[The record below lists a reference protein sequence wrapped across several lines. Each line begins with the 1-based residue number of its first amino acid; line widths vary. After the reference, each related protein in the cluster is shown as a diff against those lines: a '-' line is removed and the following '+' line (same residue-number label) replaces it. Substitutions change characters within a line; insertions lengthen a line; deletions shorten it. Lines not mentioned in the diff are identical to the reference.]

1 MRRAVVWRSPAS
13 SELPQ
18 TNSGY
23 AAAPYQTVTWPS
35 LASFFTRMSQNGPGN
50 RPFRRYSP
58 DRRKPAVGTGSTLHK
73 LICRN
78 KAFGRPFRGWR
89 QVTKSRKLVRR
100 NRRKSRPFRR

>member
-35 LASFFTRMSQNGPGN
+35 LASFFTFHADVPK
-50 RPFRRYSP
+50 RPW
-58 DRRKPAVGTGSTLHK
+58 KPA
-73 LICRN
+73 
-78 KAFGRPFRGWR
+78 F
-89 QVTKSRKLVRR
+89 
-100 NRRKSRPFRR
+100 